1 MQVSN
6 ISMAAPYRRM
16 GFDIIRSPGR
26 IYAFQHLVF
35 HKKTIAESLIVSK
48 IRTEGI
54 NRNSPIPNCCH
65 LKSVSAAHRQRENA
79 SFVSFL
85 AYFLSGVTHP
95 FHPPGKTRVRRSSPA
110 RRQGT
115 LDKNRSQD
123 LAMKLAAL
131 ATLFVPGMAFAAW
144 TTTDF
149 PALPK
154 KGPADSSARKWLRR
168 VHVPCS

>member
-1 MQVSN
+1 
-6 ISMAAPYRRM
+6 MAAPYRRM

-65 LKSVSAAHRQRENA
+65 LKSVSAPHRQRENA

-95 FHPPGKTRVRRSSPA
+95 FSSSWKNVRREEF
-110 RRQGT
+110 T
-115 LDKNRSQD
+115 
-123 LAMKLAAL
+123 LAA
-131 ATLFVPGMAFAAW
+131 TRH
-144 TTTDF
+144 T
-149 PALPK
+149 
-154 KGPADSSARKWLRR
+154 R
-168 VHVPCS
+168 

>member
-95 FHPPGKTRVRRSSPA
+95 FSSSGKTRVRRSSPA

-131 ATLFVPGMAFAAW
+131 ATLFVHRMAFA
-144 TTTDF
+144 TGLPPTF
-149 PALPK
+149 LLLPK

>member
-16 GFDIIRSPGR
+16 GFDIIRSPVG
-26 IYAFQHLVF
+26 YMHSNTLFF
-35 HKKTIAESLIVSK
+35 TKTIAESLIVSK

-95 FHPPGKTRVRRSSPA
+95 FSSSGKTRVRRSSPA

-131 ATLFVPGMAFAAW
+131 ATLFVLGWPLPPGLPPTFLL
-144 TTTDF
+144 
-149 PALPK
+149 LPK